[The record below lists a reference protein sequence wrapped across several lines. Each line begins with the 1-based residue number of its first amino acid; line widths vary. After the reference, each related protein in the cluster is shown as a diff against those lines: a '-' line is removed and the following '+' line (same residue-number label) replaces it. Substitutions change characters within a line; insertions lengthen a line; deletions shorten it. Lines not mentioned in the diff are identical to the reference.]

1 MDFVQAMPPQPSHSK
16 RKFTPE
22 EDDRLTQI
30 VTRLGESNW
39 KKIASQMGSRNSR
52 QCRERWKNYLTPC
65 LNKDPWSPE
74 EDALLL
80 QKFSEL
86 GSQWSLIAKFFP
98 LRTDVNIKNRWVV
111 LNGPSTQPR
120 RVRRKHAMGEPPAP
134 PPPPPPA
141 EEARPSQQQDEGLW
155 TWAEA
160 EVRQG
165 FEEASVYGAQ
175 SLGFFGFYM

>member
-1 MDFVQAMPPQPSHSK
+1 LHLDFVPAMASQTAHSK

-39 KKIASQMGSRNSR
+39 KKISSQMGSRNSR

-65 LNKDPWSPE
+65 LNKYPWSPD

-80 QKFSEL
+80 QKFCEF
-86 GSQWSLIAKFFP
+86 GSQWSFIAKFFP

-111 LNGPSTQPR
+111 LNGPTTQPR
-120 RVRRKHAMGEPPAP
+120 RLRRKHITDEAPAP
-134 PPPPPPA
+134 PH
-141 EEARPSQQQDEGLW
+141 EEARPDEELW
-155 TWAEA
+155 MCTES

-165 FEEASVYGAQ
+165 FEDASVYGAQ